1 MVGFL
6 SNPRRLNVAITR
18 ARFGLF
24 VIGNRQMMIKDDLK
38 AYMDY
43 HVDLNTVIKN
53 L

>member
-1 MVGFL
+1 
-6 SNPRRLNVAITR
+6 
-18 ARFGLF
+18 
-24 VIGNRQMMIKDDLK
+24 MIKDDLK